1 MDLENFFPEIA
12 IPIIDAPASLEGA
25 EIEYEDAD
33 LQLFGT
39 VKNGHLVVSTF
50 DEIPGDTTIRW
61 GTGRWA
67 ITW

>member
-1 MDLENFFPEIA
+1 MNLDDIFSEIA

-25 EIEYEDAD
+25 EIEYEDAN

-39 VKNGHLVVSTF
+39 VKNGHLVVSTV
-50 DEIPGDTTIRW
+50 DEIPEGTTIKW
-61 GTGRWA
+61 GTGRWV